1 MSLAPIVIIPY
12 NTVNVLVS
20 ASDISNLLS
29 KFGIE
34 NLKVKN
40 LSHFQEGFT
49 HKSYIKKEYFNIH
62 AHILKQEK
70 DTLLNVID
78 LQESSNERLE
88 FLGDTVIK
96 CVIASYLFKR
106 YYEEDE
112 GFMTRLKTKLEDTK
126 SLAKYARRLGL
137 ESFMLVSKQIED
149 NNGRNSDKLLED
161 TFEAFIGAL
170 YEDQGFPVCKT
181 LMDIL
186 LETEIDYSEI
196 LYKDTNYKDRLLRFY
211 HSNKWSHPVYVLIKE
226 ENIMSSG
233 QKGSNQGQSVNK
245 KMYTMGVNDFQGNII
260 AQATDTSKKRAEQKA
275 CAYALIKFNQMSID
289 QIEDI
294 ETQDL
299 N

>member
-1 MSLAPIVIIPY
+1 MSLIQPVVIPY
-12 NTVNVLVS
+12 NTINQLVK
-20 ASDISNLLS
+20 ASDISIILS
-29 KFGIE
+29 KFGID
-34 NLKVKN
+34 NIKVKN
-40 LSHFQEGFT
+40 LSHYQEAFT

-62 AHILKQEK
+62 GHILKQEK
-70 DTLLNVID
+70 DKLPNVID

-137 ESFMLVSKQIED
+137 ETFMLVAKQIED

-161 TFEAFIGAL
+161 TFEAFMGAL
-170 YEDQGFPVCKT
+170 YEDQGFEICKT
-181 LMDIL
+181 LLNIL
-186 LETEIDYSEI
+186 LESEIDYAEI

-211 HSNKWSHPVYVLIKE
+211 HNNKWSHPVYVLIKE
-226 ENIMSSG
+226 ESS
-233 QKGSNQGQSVNK
+233 NNK
-245 KMYTMGVNDFQGNII
+245 KMYTMGVNDFQGNVI

-275 CAYALIKFNQMSID
+275 CAYALIKYNQMSED
-289 QIEDI
+289 QIIDI

>member
-1 MSLAPIVIIPY
+1 MSLIQPVVIPY
-12 NTVNVLVS
+12 NTINQLVK
-20 ASDISNLLS
+20 ASDISIILS
-29 KFGIE
+29 KFGID
-34 NLKVKN
+34 NIKVKN
-40 LSHFQEGFT
+40 LSHYQEAFT

-62 AHILKQEK
+62 GHILKQEK
-70 DTLLNVID
+70 DKLPNVID

-137 ESFMLVSKQIED
+137 ETFMLVAKQIED

-161 TFEAFIGAL
+161 TFEAFMGAL
-170 YEDQGFPVCKT
+170 YEDQGFEICKT
-181 LMDIL
+181 LLNIL
-186 LETEIDYSEI
+186 LESEIDYAEI

-211 HSNKWSHPVYVLIKE
+211 HSNKWSHPVYILIKE
-226 ENIMSSG
+226 EILS
-233 QKGSNQGQSVNK
+233 NK

-275 CAYALIKFNQMSID
+275 CAYALIKFNQMSLD

-294 ETQDL
+294 ETEE
-299 N
+299 

>member
-1 MSLAPIVIIPY
+1 MSLTPQVIIPY
-12 NTVNVLVS
+12 NTVNILVKG
-20 ASDISNLLS
+20 SDISTILS
-29 KFGIE
+29 KFGID
-34 NLKVKN
+34 NVKVKN

-62 AHILKQEK
+62 NHILKQEK
-70 DTLLNVID
+70 DKLPNVID

-126 SLAKYARRLGL
+126 SLSKYARRLGL
-137 ESFMLVSKQIED
+137 ESFMLVAKQIED

-161 TFEAFIGAL
+161 TFEAFMGAL
-170 YEDQGFPVCKT
+170 YEDQGFEICKT
-181 LMDIL
+181 LINIL
-186 LETEIDYSEI
+186 LETEIDYAEI

-211 HSNKWSHPVYVLIKE
+211 HNNKWSHPVYVLIKE
-226 ENIMSSG
+226 E
-233 QKGSNQGQSVNK
+233 SNNNK
-245 KMYTMGVNDFQGNII
+245 KMYTMGVNDFQGNVI

-275 CAYALIKFNQMSID
+275 CAYALIKYNQMSED
-289 QIEDI
+289 QIIDI

>member
-1 MSLAPIVIIPY
+1 MSLIQQVVIPY
-12 NTVNVLVS
+12 NTINQLVK
-20 ASDISNLLS
+20 ASDISIILS
-29 KFGIE
+29 KFGID
-34 NLKVKN
+34 NIKVKN
-40 LSHFQEGFT
+40 LSHYQEAFT

-62 AHILKQEK
+62 GHILKQEK
-70 DTLLNVID
+70 DKLPNVID

-137 ESFMLVSKQIED
+137 ETFMLVAKQIED

-161 TFEAFIGAL
+161 TFEAFMGAL
-170 YEDQGFPVCKT
+170 YEDQGFDICKT
-181 LMDIL
+181 LLNIL
-186 LETEIDYSEI
+186 LESEIDYAEI

-226 ENIMSSG
+226 ELLS
-233 QKGSNQGQSVNK
+233 NK

-275 CAYALIKFNQMSID
+275 CALALIKFNQMSLD
-289 QIEDI
+289 QMEDI
-294 ETQDL
+294 EIEE
-299 N
+299 